1 MSKWQDIDIPA
12 LRARAP
18 YFIGWFTGRY
28 AY

>member
-12 LRARAP
+12 LRACAP
-18 YFIGWFTGRY
+18 YYFGWFSGRY